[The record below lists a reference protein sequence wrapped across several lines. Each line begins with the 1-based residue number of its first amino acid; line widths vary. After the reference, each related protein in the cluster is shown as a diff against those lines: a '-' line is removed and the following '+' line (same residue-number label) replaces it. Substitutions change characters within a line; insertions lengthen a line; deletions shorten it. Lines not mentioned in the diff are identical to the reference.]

1 MGKDSYDRIL
11 EKLDNLL
18 ERVDVIEMSIT
29 DMLDKIESD
38 VVDNRKTT
46 FKKAKDL
53 PIGTKVRISEAN
65 LSVYE
70 VIAHSKGCDEVAI
83 LENDEGHI
91 VTENVNDVLIVG
103 EVE

>member
-38 VVDNRKTT
+38 VVHNRKTT
-46 FKKAKDL
+46 FKKAKDIPL
-53 PIGTKVRISEAN
+53 GS
-65 LSVYE
+65 L
-70 VIAHSKGCDEVAI
+70 VIADGYNSKYYTVVGHGKYSDNVVV
-83 LENDEGHI
+83 LENEDGDF
-91 VTENVNDVLIVG
+91 VNLNVEDVAVVG